1 LVMMGSANLKASLI
15 PSRQIQLQNSNEGR
29 FRYRKAFS

>member
-1 LVMMGSANLKASLI
+1 LVMIGSVNFKASLI
-15 PSRQIQLQNSNEGR
+15 PSRRVQLQNSNEGR